1 MKHIIRDEEL
11 MDFLDGNLDR
21 EATADL
27 KRRMRENGEL
37 DLLYHLRL
45 AQKAFLDKHEEEDT
59 LSEQL
64 SVHGQNSSAV
74 MADSARQRQAVVVS
88 IGAVRRTGS
97 KVLVLDPKRLAA
109 AKQQGYL
116 CDIECE
122 EYILLSLG
130 YEVNKKSLLD
140 EAFQNKWMREK
151 GMPIY
156 HIGRL
161 LEKYHLSVAR
171 RYDSNMD
178 ELSRLLSTGN
188 HLIAVV
194 NAAKLAE
201 QGGVSPSALGDGV
214 PSGEANPNHAV
225 VVLKA
230 NRQEGVVELF
240 DPQTGNSTDSCTLE
254 NFARAWADSQ
264 NFLVVANRHDAFAYD
279 PQPISVADVSL
290 NSELLEL
297 GEAIAEN
304 AHEIWAS
311 KRRSEGWQYGEE
323 RNDERLETPNMVPY
337 SDLPETERQYDRD
350 MAFQTLKLVMKLG
363 YRIVKD
369 GE

>member
-11 MDFLDGNLDR
+11 MDYLDGKLSAG
-21 EATADL
+21 ECASL
-27 KRRMRENGEL
+27 KKRLAENGEL

-45 AQKAFLDKHEEEDT
+45 AQKSMVEALEPEEAEEADLALRTT
-59 LSEQL
+59 LRPSDGRKAREI
-64 SVHGQNSSAV
+64 AV
-74 MADSARQRQAVVVS
+74 NFTHN
-88 IGAVRRTGS
+88 GKKGS
-97 KVLVLDPKRLAA
+97 TILVLDPKRLAA
-109 AKQQGYL
+109 AKQDGYL

-140 EAFQNKWMREK
+140 EAFQNTWMREK

-171 RYDSNMD
+171 RYESNID
-178 ELSRLLSTGN
+178 ELATLLATGN

-194 NAAKLAE
+194 NAAKLTTHDCPA
-201 QGGVSPSALGDGV
+201 
-214 PSGEANPNHAV
+214 EANPNHAV
-225 VVLKA
+225 VVLTA
-230 NRQEGVVELF
+230 SREENVVELF
-240 DPQTGNSTDSCTLE
+240 DPQTGNSSDTYTLE
-254 NFARAWADSQ
+254 NFIHAWADSQ
-264 NFLVVANRHDAFAYD
+264 HFLVVANRHDDFVYA
-279 PQPISVADVSL
+279 PQPISVADVEL
-290 NSELLEL
+290 NPELLEL

-311 KRRSEGWQYGEE
+311 KRRAEGWKFGAA
-323 RNDERLETPNMVPY
+323 RNDEKLETPVMVPY

-350 MAFQTLKLVMKLG
+350 MALQTLKLVKKLG

-369 GE
+369 QN

>member
-1 MKHIIRDEEL
+1 MKHLIRDEEL

-27 KRRMRENGEL
+27 KRRLKENGEL
-37 DLLYHLRL
+37 DLLNHLRL
-45 AQKAFLDKHEEEDT
+45 AQKAFLDQNEEDET
-59 LSEQL
+59 LAGTPSER
-64 SVHGQNSSAV
+64 AI
-74 MADSARQRQAVVVS
+74 VVS
-88 IGAVRRTGS
+88 IGTAHHKGS
-97 KVLVLDPKRLAA
+97 AVLVLDPKRLAA
-109 AKQQGYL
+109 AKQEGYL

-161 LEKYHLSVAR
+161 LEKYRLSIAR
-171 RYDSNMD
+171 RYESNMD
-178 ELSRLLSTGN
+178 ELIKLLNTGN

-194 NAAKLAE
+194 NAAKLAA
-201 QGGVSPSALGDGV
+201 QSCTD
-214 PSGEANPNHAV
+214 EANPNHAV
-225 VVLKA
+225 VVLKV
-230 NRQEGVVELF
+230 NQQEGIVELF

-254 NFARAWADSQ
+254 NFLHAWGDSQ
-264 NFLVVANRHDAFAYD
+264 HFLVVANRQGDFVYD
-279 PQPISVADVSL
+279 PQPISVDNVEL
-290 NSELLEL
+290 NPELLEL

-311 KRRSEGWQYGEE
+311 KRKAEGWQYGTE
-323 RNDERLETPNMVPY
+323 RNDEKLETPNMVPY
-337 SDLPETERQYDRD
+337 SDLSEIERQYDRE
-350 MAFQTLKLVMKLG
+350 MAFQTLKLVKKLG
-363 YRIVKD
+363 FRIEKD
-369 GE
+369 IE